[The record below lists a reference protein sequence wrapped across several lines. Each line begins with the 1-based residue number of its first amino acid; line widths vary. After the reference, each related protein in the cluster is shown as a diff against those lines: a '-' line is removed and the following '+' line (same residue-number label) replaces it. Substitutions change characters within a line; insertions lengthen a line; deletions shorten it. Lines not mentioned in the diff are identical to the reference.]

1 MSHRLVLR
9 FAPIAKNVP
18 AVGEVL
24 QCQNKIFIPTDDVI
38 NYYATFYTLSLWQI
52 CKFSFER
59 KLSYVTYTLAQ
70 VFCFVILFELTSV
83 SYGIYESLLAQV
95 TFRKK
100 LSDVA

>member
-38 NYYATFYTLSLWQI
+38 NYYATFYTLSL
-52 CKFSFER
+52 
-59 KLSYVTYTLAQ
+59 
-70 VFCFVILFELTSV
+70 
-83 SYGIYESLLAQV
+83 
-95 TFRKK
+95 
-100 LSDVA
+100 